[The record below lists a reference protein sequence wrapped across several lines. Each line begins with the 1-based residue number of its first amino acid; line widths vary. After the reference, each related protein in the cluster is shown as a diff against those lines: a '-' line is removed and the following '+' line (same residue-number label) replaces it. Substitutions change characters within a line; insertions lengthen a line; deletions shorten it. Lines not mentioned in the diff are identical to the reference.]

1 MAGQHRD
8 TKAQRHRENRPQMN
22 LEIPVFSVSLCLCV
36 SVLSTHLSVC
46 GLLWLRSS
54 DVGAAGE
61 DFTLHRLLD
70 VSPHSARRDIQRRV
84 QSENLEDVMMIRM
97 AGW

>member
-1 MAGQHRD
+1 MFQIGEWRRLIAKLG
-8 TKAQRHRENRPQMN
+8 K
-22 LEIPVFSVSLCLCV
+22 LCP
-36 SVLSTHLSVC
+36 
-46 GLLWLRSS
+46 GYDLLWLRSS

-97 AGW
+97 AGWRCGPHVLRTTEAGLIRSAWNRSAL